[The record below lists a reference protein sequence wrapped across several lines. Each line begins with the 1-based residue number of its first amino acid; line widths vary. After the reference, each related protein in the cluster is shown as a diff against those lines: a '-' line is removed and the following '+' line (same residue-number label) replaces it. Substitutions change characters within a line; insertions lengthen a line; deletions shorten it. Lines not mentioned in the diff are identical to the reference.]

1 MPVPAADPAFLPEW
15 DETKLGKS
23 SFGKLMAAYMD
34 AKAKEAEAAAAA
46 AEYRDQMSAL
56 TLKYKVD
63 ACRAAGYTVRWN
75 KGATRRTLVPQLLLQ
90 NGVSPK
96 ILEKSYKVTEGADY
110 FAIIAPRTK
119 KEKEETE

>member
-1 MPVPAADPAFLPEW
+1 MPAPVAEPQFLPEW

-34 AKAKEAEAAAAA
+34 AKAREAEAAQAA

-75 KGATRRTLVPQLLLQ
+75 KGASRRTLVPQLLLQ
-90 NGVSPK
+90 NGCSPAV
-96 ILEKSYKVTEGADY
+96 LEKSYKTTEGADY

-119 KEKEETE
+119 KEKEESE

>member
-1 MPVPAADPAFLPEW
+1 MPAPVVETFLPEW
-15 DETKLGKS
+15 DETKLSKS
-23 SFGKLMAAYMD
+23 SFGKLMGLYME

-63 ACRAAGYTVRWN
+63 ACRAAGYVVRWN

-90 NGVSPK
+90 NGCPPAA
-96 ILEKSYKVTEGADY
+96 IEKSYKVSEGADY
-110 FAIIAPRTK
+110 FAIISPKSK
-119 KEKEETE
+119 KEEQE